1 MKIKP
6 LGKRVVLKELEV
18 EEKTKSGL
26 ILAGAKEEPQMATV
40 VAVSDSVEELN
51 VNDLVYY
58 KKYSGTKVKY
68 ESDEYIIIEFDS
80 VIAVVK

>member
-1 MKIKP
+1 MNIKP

-26 ILAGAKEEPQMATV
+26 ILAGEKEEPQTASV
-40 VAVSDSVEELN
+40 VAVSDSVEGLS
-51 VNDLVYY
+51 VDDVVYY

-68 ESDEYIIIEFDS
+68 ESQEYIIIEFDN